1 MASLPSVALSGTLK
15 LEPELKK
22 LPASSVATE
31 KSPSISYERSP
42 INIQLDGSLAP
53 IRPLDFQEA
62 LSLIKEER
70 KIEPSYYV
78 PVLQRC
84 IDKNSVS
91 ETQIIHAHVIKTVT
105 SEELFLMTFLVNV
118 YAKCG
123 AMGSALKVFDN
134 LPRRNVVA
142 WTSLMTGYVQNSQ
155 PDVAIEVYQDM
166 LESGVFPS
174 NFTLGIALNACSS
187 LNSIKLGRQLHAYII
202 KYEIDYDPSIG
213 NALCSLYSKF
223 GSLDSAVNVFQGI
236 GEKNV
241 ISWTALISACGE
253 NGEAALGLRFFIA
266 MLFEDIEPNEF
277 TLTSVLSLCCV
288 MLALGAGRQVH
299 SLSIKL
305 GYQSNLRIKNSVM
318 YLYLKC
324 GCMNE
329 AQNLFNKMKSTNLV
343 TWNAMI
349 AGHAQAMDLAND
361 DFSAYQ
367 SGTEALSIFLKLN
380 RTGLKPDHFT
390 LSSILTVCSRLSA
403 LEQGEQLH
411 AQTIKSGF
419 LSDVVAGT
427 ALVNMY
433 SKCGSIQRASK
444 AFVEMSTRTMISWTT
459 MITSFAQ
466 HGQHQQ
472 ALQLFE
478 DMRLAGFKPN
488 QITFVGVLA
497 ACGHAGMVDEALGY
511 FEMMQKEY
519 RIKPVM
525 DHYGCLIAMFVRLG
539 RLEEAFDII
548 KKMDFNP
555 GEFMWSLLIAGCR
568 FHGKQELGFYA
579 AEQLLKL
586 KPKDTETYVMLLN
599 MYISAERWQDVSK
612 VRKLMKEEKLGKL
625 KDWSWISIKDKVHSF
640 KTNGRLHPHNAEMY
654 NLLEELLEKAKGL
667 GYQPLQRMEVIHD
680 DEKEEENN
688 PISSA
693 EYHSERLA
701 IAFGVLNTQ
710 KDAPIR
716 VIKSVIMCKNCH
728 DFIKVISKLCSREII
743 IRDSRRLHRFVDGH
757 CSCAEFG
764 VLL

>member
-31 KSPSISYERSP
+31 KTRDWFY
-42 INIQLDGSLAP
+42 
-53 IRPLDFQEA
+53 
-62 LSLIKEER
+62 
-70 KIEPSYYV
+70 
-78 PVLQRC
+78 
-84 IDKNSVS
+84 
-91 ETQIIHAHVIKTVT
+91 
-105 SEELFLMTFLVNV
+105 LMI
-118 YAKCG
+118 Y
-123 AMGSALKVFDN
+123 
-134 LPRRNVVA
+134 
-142 WTSLMTGYVQNSQ
+142 
-155 PDVAIEVYQDM
+155 DM
-166 LESGVFPS
+166 I
-174 NFTLGIALNACSS
+174 GIALNACSS

-497 ACGHAGMVDEALGY
+497 ACGHVGMVDEALGY

-680 DEKEEENN
+680 DEEEEENN